1 MLEIHHL
8 TKRYGRTTAVDDLN
22 LGTRPGEVLALLG
35 PNGAGKTTTIRCA
48 VGLAQPTSGTITIDG
63 HDTRNDP
70 LAAKNATGFVPD
82 RAWFYPKV
90 TAREL
95 LRYVASVRK
104 IQDAGARIEALLT
117 RFRLAQHADTLTEA
131 YSHGMRQRLGFCV
144 ALLGDPQL
152 FISDEPMVGLDV
164 QGHRGVKKLFRE
176 IAADGRTVIFLT
188 THTLSVAEEVADR
201 IAVINH
207 GRLIALGTMRELRA
221 STHQADDT
229 NLEDVFLHLTEHQAG
244 EQAAT

>member
-22 LGTRPGEVLALLG
+22 LETRPGEVLALLG

-48 VGLAQPTSGTITIDG
+48 VGLAQATSGTITIDG
-63 HDTRNDP
+63 HDTRKDP

-90 TAREL
+90 SAREL
-95 LRYVASVRK
+95 LRYIASVRK
-104 IQDAGARIEALLT
+104 LRNPSVRIEMLLN
-117 RFRLAQHADTLTEA
+117 RFRLAQHADTLTES
-131 YSHGMRQRLGFCV
+131 YSHGMRQKLGFCA
-144 ALLGDPQL
+144 ALLGDPKL

-164 QGHRGVKKLFRE
+164 QGHRDVKRLFRE
-176 IAADGRTVIFLT
+176 IADDGRTVILT

-201 IAVINH
+201 IAVIDH
-207 GRLIALGTMRELRA
+207 GRLVALGTMRELRA
-221 STHQADDT
+221 STQQADDT

-244 EQAAT
+244 EQAAA